1 MGKPE
6 DSQVE
11 MTQVVLPAFANVV
24 GTVFGGQVVSWID
37 ICAAVSAQ
45 RHCRR
50 AVVTASIDSV
60 HFIEPIRQGQIVV
73 LKSRVNAVFRS
84 SMEVGVTV
92 MAESPITGE
101 RRKAV
106 RAYCTFVALDD
117 NGRPVSVP
125 DLELPSDE
133 DKRRYQEATQRRN
146 DRLLHRKLEVKHV
159 HAETK
164 PE

>member
-11 MTQVVLPAFANVV
+11 MTQVVLPAFANAI
-24 GTVFGGQVVSWID
+24 GTVFGGQVMSWID

-117 NGRPVSVP
+117 NGRPVSAP
-125 DLELPSDE
+125 DLKLSTQE
-133 DKRRYQEATQRRN
+133 DTRRHQEATQRRN
-146 DRLLHRKLEVKHV
+146 DRLLYRKLEVKHV

-164 PE
+164 LK